1 MTRFTTRRTA
11 LDGVHCPASAP
22 QRMGQSN
29 SQSNSHSDRSNIRSF
44 RCVNC
49 KTHVPNARRPCQQPP
64 RADVLLGNLPKHPV
78 GGSCAVV
85 GSSDILRMS
94 PRGEEIDSHKFVWRV
109 NNAPTAGWEAAVG
122 RRTSWRV
129 VNHVAIEKWVTLAMN
144 RSIQVPDG
152 DEFRA
157 LLCAP
162 NQTEHGCILSY
173 QGKARVIAL
182 LPSRLA
188 YYQQQYPS
196 HRVYNLSDALLQYG
210 KRCNAKLKGNGVPS
224 GGFLTV
230 LLALAMCD
238 SVTLYGFWPF
248 CCKRASRAS
257 ATGKAL
263 SRGLSFQSWPSMNY
277 K

>member
-1 MTRFTTRRTA
+1 MSTA
-11 LDGVHCPASAP
+11 PASAP

-49 KTHVPNARRPCQQPP
+49 KTNVPNARRPCQQPP